1 MVESAAE
8 ANEEL
13 MNAYLE
19 NGELSAEQ
27 IKAGIRDKNSCK

>member
-19 NGELSAEQ
+19 NGELTAEAN
-27 IKAGIRDKNSCK
+27 KRRY